1 MAAQEQTVEE
11 RVKQVVA
18 KVFHKEVNE
27 INRETRLVEDLQ
39 AKSLNM
45 IELTA
50 LLENEFD
57 MDISTFETRKNKTIG
72 QDVDLIENLLKKE

>member
-1 MAAQEQTVEE
+1 MATQEQTVEE
-11 RVKQVVA
+11 RVKQVIA
-18 KVFHKEVNE
+18 KVFHKEVDQ
-27 INRETRLVEDLQ
+27 ISRETRLVEDLQ

-57 MDISTFETRKNKTIG
+57 MDISTFETRRNKTVG
-72 QDVDLIENLLKKE
+72 EDVDLIEKLLKKE